1 MVNNSNPDFISDRL
15 KKHYNQ
21 WQKVKDCYD
30 ELEDSSS
37 TKDYLIQGEREHYQD
52 YEKRCKMAVFPG
64 KFNDTI
70 NTYAALLSRWEFKET
85 INPFIKNSEVINGGS
100 TTLRSLLQIA
110 DVQTL
115 TYGFTLIFISPTQ
128 DINLE
133 VLNPFDLRCP
143 RVEVV
148 DGKPCLTRL
157 GIKRSILVDDGDFGE
172 KTVNQWYVYDR
183 GVLTIYEKDSKG
195 KIVKIKQE
203 DENGNLFDQRQITD
217 AKGQPVLEVPV
228 AWYPIIPSE
237 LLTVPVPPFL
247 YLANL
252 SIQYFNKESELNSA
266 ERKCNL
272 PVWVREWIGSAP
284 DTPESLNVSEH
295 SVIELSEGQKVYL
308 VEPSGSAIAVTNQ
321 RLKEL
326 EERMERVAQAF
337 ISERSY
343 NKTATQSLLEAS
355 QSKASLE
362 GMVLQK
368 EKAVEKIF
376 NWVMRFAS
384 PQYSPDQ
391 DYGTIK
397 VQTEIKSSPNPQ
409 DVTAITDA
417 FTMNLIS
424 RKIALLKL
432 QDMGWLPDEVDIDQE
447 LNEVENA
454 VEPERQ
460 NDIIYPSESGE
471 RSTDNGVGV

>member
-1 MVNNSNPDFISDRL
+1 MIDNSNPDFISDRL

-21 WQKVKDCYD
+21 WQKVKDCYN
-30 ELEDSSS
+30 ELEDSNLI
-37 TKDYLIQGEREHYQD
+37 KDYLIQGEREHYQD
-52 YEKRCKMAVFPG
+52 YEKRCKIAVFPG

-70 NTYAALLSRWEFKET
+70 NTYAALLSRWEFEEET
-85 INPFIKNSEVINGGS
+85 APFIKNSEIINGGS
-100 TTLRSLLQIA
+100 TSLRSLLQIA
-110 DVQTL
+110 DVNTL
-115 TYGFTLIFISPTQ
+115 TYGFTFIFVSPTK

-143 RVEVV
+143 RIEVI
-148 DGKPCLTRL
+148 DGKACLTRL
-157 GIKRSILVDDGDFGE
+157 GIKRSIIVDDGEFGE
-172 KTVNQWYVYDR
+172 KTINQWYVYDR
-183 GVLTIYEKDSKG
+183 GLLTIYEQDDKG
-195 KIVKIKQE
+195 QIGSISEIKVK
-203 DENGNLFDQRQITD
+203 D
-217 AKGQPVLEVPV
+217 AKGDLIVEVPIV
-228 AWYPIIPSE
+228 WYPIIPSE
-237 LLTVPVPPFL
+237 LLAFPVPPFL

-284 DTPESLNVSEH
+284 DTPEALNVSEH

-337 ISERSY
+337 ISERSS

-384 PQYSPDQ
+384 PQYSPYQ
-391 DYGTIK
+391 DYGTIR

-424 RKIALLKL
+424 RKMALLKL

-454 VEPERQ
+454 LEPERQ
-460 NDIIYPSESGE
+460 NDIIHPPEPREGSAN
-471 RSTDNGVGV
+471 NGVGI